1 MVSDQSITTPCIRCG
16 KPRIFSRRWKERV
29 DGKGQILFHEEYVC
43 PDHECQKIVD
53 AKFEEMRNRR
63 LGLENKSNI
72 KITTK
77 PVS

>member
-1 MVSDQSITTPCIRCG
+1 MVNPGETTNCSRCG
-16 KPRIFSRRWKERV
+16 TPRVFKRRWKERI
-29 DGKGQILFHEEYVC
+29 DGKGEIVTHEQYVC
-43 PDHECQKIVD
+43 PDRECQKIVD